1 MKSLLRQIRFLFF
14 GARDLNR
21 RIEETLSHHR
31 ELEERIAR
39 VDRELG
45 ERIARVEREFGE
57 RVASIQQGIRQNSNA
72 FEDLD
77 DRVVT
82 HLQSMQ
88 RESDRFIRMTEIEF
102 EAFRRSLLEASDEIL
117 RLSNQIRSES
127 S

>member
-39 VDRELG
+39 VDREF
-45 ERIARVEREFGE
+45 EE
-57 RVASIQQGIRQNSNA
+57 RVASIQQGIFQNSNA

-88 RESDRFIRMTEIEF
+88 RETDRFIRMTEIEF